1 MNTRTFHTSP
11 TFAVLACLACIVA
24 GVALGYAAIAGG
36 GANADTAPGRSV
48 TVSESFEGIHFRGGA
63 AIEVRQIVDGDAR
76 IDLSATDDVLRHVKI
91 EVLDGT
97 LVVAVDDDDVTAE
110 DLLIEITTPH
120 ELSEIVSL
128 GAVALASEGL
138 RTAGLSLQDRGAGSY
153 RFKAFSAEELLI
165 EARGASR
172 FRIDGEVGRQVV
184 DIAGAGSYEAPA
196 LRSRTAE
203 ISLRGAG
210 QANVHASETLTVR
223 ISGAGMVQYAG
234 GARVEERI
242 FGAGM
247 VQKRDDA

>member
-1 MNTRTFHTSP
+1 MNKRTLV
-11 TFAVLACLACIVA
+11 ALACLACIVA
-24 GVALGYAAIAGG
+24 GIVLGYAAIAGDG
-36 GANADTAPGRSV
+36 VNADTTLGRSM
-48 TVSESFEGIHFRGGA
+48 TLSEPFEGIHFRGGA
-63 AIEVRQIVDGDAR
+63 AIEVRQVADGDAR
-76 IDLSATDDVLRHVKI
+76 IDLSATDDILRHVKI
-91 EVLDGT
+91 EVVDGA
-97 LVVAVDDDDVTAE
+97 LVVEVDDDDVTAE
-110 DLLIEITTPH
+110 DLLIEIATPH

-138 RTAGLSLQDRGAGSY
+138 RTASLSLQDRGAGSY
-153 RFKAFSAEELLI
+153 RFKALSAGELLI

-196 LRSRTAE
+196 LRSRTAA
-203 ISLRGAG
+203 ISLKGAG
-210 QANVHASETLTVR
+210 RADVHASETLTVR